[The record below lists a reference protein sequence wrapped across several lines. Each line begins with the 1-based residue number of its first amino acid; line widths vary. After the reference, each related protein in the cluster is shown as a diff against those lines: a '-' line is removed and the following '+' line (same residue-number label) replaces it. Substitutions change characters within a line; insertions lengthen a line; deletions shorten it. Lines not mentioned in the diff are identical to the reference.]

1 MQATAR
7 RLFVV
12 SATSCARRRLIR
24 DVRQKYMITR
34 RKLTAKE
41 QEALALRLEEMKSS
55 IQESYEYPLDDLID
69 NLKQEALALRLEEM
83 KSSIQ
88 ESYDYSF
95 DDWIDNLKNSK
106 QINNNE
112 VEEDSNRALRYFLH
126 FSSPNETWEMLC
138 GRAGIYTVD
147 ARSLKA
153 LDFQLTVMN

>member
-69 NLKQEALALRLEEM
+69 NLK
-83 KSSIQ
+83 
-88 ESYDYSF
+88 
-95 DDWIDNLKNSK
+95 NSK

-126 FSSPNETWEMLC
+126 FSSPYETWEMLC

>member
-1 MQATAR
+1 M
-7 RLFVV
+7 
-12 SATSCARRRLIR
+12 RRRNEPPKANKTDAGNGSKAICRVSNVLR
-24 DVRQKYMITR
+24 SPSPDPRRSAKYMITR

-41 QEALALRLEEMKSS
+41 
-55 IQESYEYPLDDLID
+55 
-69 NLKQEALALRLEEM
+69 QEALALRLEEM

-126 FSSPNETWEMLC
+126 FSSPYETWEMLC

>member
-55 IQESYEYPLDDLID
+55 IQESY
-69 NLKQEALALRLEEM
+69 
-83 KSSIQ
+83 
-88 ESYDYSF
+88 DYSF

-126 FSSPNETWEMLC
+126 FSSPYETWEMLC